1 MVGLVF
7 SVPVALG
14 YGAESISVSQIMD
27 ILFYH
32 FGWSDQKSF
41 TPQHDAIIWVV
52 RFPRILMAIGVGG
65 ALAVTGA
72 AMQGLLRNP
81 LADPSIIGISSGG
94 ALTAAIAIVL
104 FPTLLMTGGWIG
116 FSALSLITFT
126 GVVLVTILIFWL
138 ATFKGKIDVLYLLLS
153 GIAIN
158 AIAWAGTGFL
168 NFLATDEQLRSLT
181 FWTMGS
187 LSGSNFINAFLMLIV
202 AVFTLIVFY
211 TFYKGL
217 NALVLGESQA
227 KHLGIK
233 VEYIKWMVIL
243 LTALCVGT
251 AVSFTGM
258 IGFIGLVIPHIFR
271 LWAGADYRFLIPI
284 SFIGG
289 AFLLLWADTFSR
301 VVAAPVEVPIGIVT
315 AFIGAP
321 VFIFL
326 ILKQRKAKYAGV

>member
-1 MVGLVF
+1 MIL
-7 SVPVALG
+7 SIPVTLS
-14 YGAESISVSQIMD
+14 YGSESIPIGTILD

-32 FGWSDQKSF
+32 FGWSEAQDF
-41 TPQHDAIIWVV
+41 TPQQDAIVWVV

-94 ALTAAIAIVL
+94 ALTAALAIVV
-104 FPTLLMTGGWIG
+104 FPTLLMTGGWLG
-116 FSALSLITFT
+116 FSMLSLITFA
-126 GVVLVTILIFWL
+126 GVVAVTILIFSL

-158 AIAWAGTGFL
+158 AVAWAGTGFL
-168 NFLATDEQLRSLT
+168 NFIATDQQIRSLT

-187 LSGSNFINAFLMLIV
+187 LSGSNYINAMIMLLV
-202 AVFTLIVFY
+202 AFFTLLVFF

-217 NALVLGESQA
+217 NALILGENQA
-227 KHLGIK
+227 NHLGIK

-271 LWAGADYRFLIPI
+271 LWAGADYRFLIPV
-284 SFIGG
+284 SFFGG
-289 AFLLLWADTFSR
+289 SFLLLWADTFSR
-301 VVAAPVEVPIGIVT
+301 VVATPVEVPIGIVT

-326 ILKQRKAKYAGV
+326 ILKQRRTKYASV